1 MCAAVTAQSGKV
13 IGVGA
18 ALDCHGG
25 VPLLCA
31 PALQL
36 QSSTRILV
44 MPLWG
49 GRAECGEGNC
59 RSYYYSTSNGRNC
72 HLRKEVQL
80 RGVFRFSEI
89 IAIIVSCGR
98 RSVEMGRSN
107 E

>member
-1 MCAAVTAQSGKV
+1 MVKWSAHVCN
-13 IGVGA
+13 
-18 ALDCHGG
+18 CH
-25 VPLLCA
+25 
-31 PALQL
+31 
-36 QSSTRILV
+36 
-44 MPLWG
+44 
-49 GRAECGEGNC
+49 
-59 RSYYYSTSNGRNC
+59 NGRNC

>member
-1 MCAAVTAQSGKV
+1 VRVSSRKKGDR
-13 IGVGA
+13 VGMYRV
-18 ALDCHGG
+18 LYEF
-25 VPLLCA
+25 
-31 PALQL
+31 
-36 QSSTRILV
+36 S
-44 MPLWG
+44 W
-49 GRAECGEGNC
+49 EN
-59 RSYYYSTSNGRNC
+59 YSHSLPQTVYNGRNC

>member
-1 MCAAVTAQSGKV
+1 MKLYNG
-13 IGVGA
+13 
-18 ALDCHGG
+18 
-25 VPLLCA
+25 
-31 PALQL
+31 
-36 QSSTRILV
+36 
-44 MPLWG
+44 M
-49 GRAECGEGNC
+49 
-59 RSYYYSTSNGRNC
+59 NGRNC